1 MQFTD
6 QKDYGKLSELVSA
19 LTDPSLPLV
28 SNLSNVS
35 AVLGGME
42 NINWAGFYIAEGG
55 VLYLGPFQG
64 KPACM
69 RIPFGS
75 GVCGTAA
82 ENRRTV
88 IVDDVDSF
96 PGHIRCSAESRSEIV
111 VPILKD
117 GKTVAVIDIDSP
129 EYARFG
135 REDAEEL
142 EKIAGDLAGLFLQS
156 HT

>member
-1 MQFTD
+1 MMID
-6 QKDYGKLSELVSA
+6 HKEYGNLSELVSA
-19 LTDPSLPLV
+19 LTDTSLPLV

-64 KPACM
+64 KPACT

-82 ENRRTV
+82 ESKKTV

-96 PGHIRCSAESRSEIV
+96 PGHIRCAAESRSEIV

-135 REDAEEL
+135 RKEADEL

>member
-1 MQFTD
+1 MID

-19 LTDPSLPLV
+19 LTDTSLPLV

-42 NINWAGFYIAEGG
+42 SVNWAGFYIAEDG

-64 KPACM
+64 KPACT

-82 ENRRTV
+82 ESKKTV
-88 IVDDVDSF
+88 IADDVDSF

-135 REDAEEL
+135 RKEADEL
-142 EKIAGDLAGLFLQS
+142 EKIAGALAGLFLQS